1 MAVRGPVAVDE
12 RLGAGRPVDGPVD
25 GHRLAAPRWSAAA
38 KVAPCQAIAVPTAV
52 VPPMPNPV
60 VMAAVFATGARHGM
74 AAGSAPVVEIDPAT
88 GLVIALP
95 IDSESAQV
103 SDQEIA
109 PESGSE
115 IVPVLSIEIRAPS
128 VRRLR
133 TIARVPGVF
142 AIGTIVM
149 AIAVAPGMNGVN
161 RLNAPDRVMRMA
173 APSARRPHRR
183 PQRPRRQRM
192 I

>member
-1 MAVRGPVAVDE
+1 
-12 RLGAGRPVDGPVD
+12 
-25 GHRLAAPRWSAAA
+25 
-38 KVAPCQAIAVPTAV
+38 
-52 VPPMPNPV
+52 
-60 VMAAVFATGARHGM
+60 M

-88 GLVIALP
+88 GLVIALQ

-103 SDQEIA
+103 SDQETA
-109 PESGSE
+109 PESASE
-115 IVPVLSIEIRAPS
+115 IVPVLSTEIGAPS

-133 TIARVPGVF
+133 TIAQVPGVF

-161 RLNAPDRVMRMA
+161 RLNAPDRVTRMA

>member
-1 MAVRGPVAVDE
+1 MAVRGQEGVDE
-12 RLGAGRPVDGPVD
+12 RLGAGRPVDG
-25 GHRLAAPRWSAAA
+25 HRLAALRWSATAT
-38 KVAPCQAIAVPTAV
+38 VGPCQAIAVPTAV

-60 VMAAVFATGARHGM
+60 VMEAVFATGARHGM
-74 AAGSAPVVEIDPAT
+74 AAGSARALEIDPAT
-88 GLVIALP
+88 GLVIALQ
-95 IDSESAQV
+95 IDSES
-103 SDQEIA
+103 DQESA
-109 PESGSE
+109 PESASE

-133 TIARVPGVF
+133 RIAQVPGVF

-161 RLNAPDRVMRMA
+161 RLNAPDRVTRMA

>member
-1 MAVRGPVAVDE
+1 MAVRGLVAVDD
-12 RLGAGRPVDGPVD
+12 LQGGARRWAVPAM
-25 GHRLAAPRWSAAA
+25 AAPCLAT
-38 KVAPCQAIAVPTAV
+38 AVPTAV

-74 AAGSAPVVEIDPAT
+74 VAGSAPAVEIDPAT
-88 GLVIALP
+88 GLVIAP
-95 IDSESAQV
+95 QTDSKSDQE

-109 PESGSE
+109 PESASE
-115 IVPVLSIEIRAPS
+115 IVPVLSTEIRAPS

-133 TIARVPGVF
+133 TIALVPGVF

-149 AIAVAPGMNGVN
+149 ATAVVPGMNGVN
-161 RLNAPDRVMRMA
+161 RLNAPDRVTRMA
-173 APSARRPHRR
+173 APSARRPHRK